1 MQKNHKEK
9 RPLATRTQLMEAAA
23 QIVTERGVDNLT
35 LDLVAQRAG
44 ISKGGLIHH
53 FPTRQTLLEG
63 LFQSLL
69 AVFQKSIE
77 DFISIDENPRGRFTR
92 AYIKSTTFTS
102 DSEHKNKLLAAFALA
117 TSKNEILSTAWQDW
131 QQKQIDKYNENVC
144 SVVGRIVRY
153 AADGMWLEDCCG
165 GESSNPEE
173 RENIVEYLI
182 QLTYAF
188 DEGTLRDT
196 NIIQHK
202 E

>member
-23 QIVTERGVDNLT
+23 QIVTERGMDNLT

-44 ISKGGLIHH
+44 VSKGGLIHH

-77 DFISIDENPRGRFTR
+77 DFISIDENTKGRFTR
-92 AYIKSTTFTS
+92 AYIKSTVFTN
-102 DSEHKNKLLAAFALA
+102 DSEHKNKLLAAFSLA
-117 TSKNEILSTAWQDW
+117 TSKNKILSTAWQIW
-131 QQKQIDKYNENVC
+131 QQKQIDKYNENAC

-165 GESSNPEE
+165 GESINPEE
-173 RENIVEYLI
+173 RENVVEYLI
-182 QLTYAF
+182 KLTYAF
-188 DEGTLRDT
+188 DEGTLSDINRT
-196 NIIQHK
+196 KHK